1 MYKSMKERFRDSL
14 DMGLLENPLVPRQSE
29 NARWL
34 LEQRYFA
41 DRYDPETGG
50 LRKERSFEEFARR
63 VSRIVCTAE
72 SLYRGADEIEWIRRL
87 EKIFLPISWRDAS
100 SSTRPAFSLPARA

>member
-72 SLYRGADEIEWIRRL
+72 SLYRGADEIE
-87 EKIFLPISWRDAS
+87 
-100 SSTRPAFSLPARA
+100 